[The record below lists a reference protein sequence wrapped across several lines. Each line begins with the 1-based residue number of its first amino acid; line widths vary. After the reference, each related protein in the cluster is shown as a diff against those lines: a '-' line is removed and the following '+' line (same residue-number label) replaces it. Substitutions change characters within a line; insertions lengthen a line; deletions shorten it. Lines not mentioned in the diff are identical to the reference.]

1 MNKPIYLSDLQEL
14 FDADEEIP
22 LTEEQIIEIFQRQK
36 PITNGERMAL
46 YHNLGLKK
54 AYDTLRDTTRKSGL
68 PSESVAK
75 QYSSMRIDKD
85 GKYGRE
91 LSRRLVVSSI

>member
-14 FDADEEIP
+14 LDAGEPIP
-22 LTEEQIIEIFQRQK
+22 LTETEIIEIFQKQK

-54 AYDTLRDTTRKSGL
+54 DYDTLRDTTRKSGL

-85 GKYGRE
+85 GKYDR
-91 LSRRLVVSSI
+91 

>member
-14 FDADEEIP
+14 LNAGEPIP
-22 LTEEQIIEIFQRQK
+22 LTEMEIIEIFQKQK

-54 AYDTLRDTTRKSGL
+54 DYDTLEDTTKKSGL
-68 PSESVAK
+68 PSTSVAK
-75 QYSSMRIDKD
+75 QFSAMRIDKD
-85 GKYGRE
+85 GKYDR
-91 LSRRLVVSSI
+91 